1 MVVHLDRV
9 PDDVGQETHRVL
21 MPCGNA
27 AHMHGV
33 LVRVKRPVR
42 RINDLAGGAV
52 YNLPILVRVGI
63 TIRLQLL
70 SEEAF
75 HQRNINR
82 IRFGENAIGQQIHLW
97 RLIHMQRN
105 PLVMRASREIRIVNL
120 LAQGKHSLIQM
131 RAVGVADGVRT
142 PQFGEFLGLFGKIL
156 FTGQREAAGAGHECS
171 FAGLVIKKT
180 TKRRIRRIQNDR
192 RHRGPWDPDCVDP

>member
-1 MVVHLDRV
+1 
-9 PDDVGQETHRVL
+9 

-63 TIRLQLL
+63 TIRLQLFL
-70 SEEAF
+70 EETV
-75 HQRNINR
+75 HQRHIHR
-82 IRFGENAIGQQIHLW
+82 VGLGQDTGGQQVDLRGLVHV
-97 RLIHMQRN
+97 QGD
-105 PLVMRASREIRIVNL
+105 PLVVGAGREVGAVDF
-120 LAQGKHSLIQM
+120 LAKSEHGLVQM

-171 FAGLVIKKT
+171 FVGLVIKKT